1 MRRRSRKKGVFKRV
15 LGRLGCLGFIAALA
29 VGGYFGYQQI
39 ESLLQP
45 MISGGPRDMMAT
57 QDVPVERGDVTEM
70 LHIYGTVKTRQ
81 EASLGFAFARGKVIA
96 VALTPG
102 QRVSAGQVL
111 VELDEEVLERNLAQA
126 KADLLAAQ
134 GALAEI
140 TKPPSPTERLR
151 LQARLLQANESL
163 ATARR
168 DLATFDA
175 GQDTPQSEYDAA
187 DEALADARLALDELL
202 NRKERKENIEFLQWI
217 YNIAEVE
224 HGPYVLISNPSEK
237 DRDVELLLRNDM
249 LDKRESLDAAILQ
262 LDIDVKAARRDVA
275 QAARK
280 RDDLGRRLA
289 AGAQEVARLELA
301 TAVRVAEDE
310 VRLIQ
315 AQLDDLGKVRPDV
328 AIARAEAEVLKKGWL
343 VTDAES
349 AVADAKLVAPFGGVV
364 EQVTI
369 SVGDMVSSAAPLVS
383 MLDPLDLY
391 VEAQVSDMDIDR
403 IQPGQAVDVSF
414 DAFRDEPP
422 LAGAFGEIP
431 SFGQYQNGVTI
442 FGVPVTFED
451 PDVGLMVGMSAN
463 LALPLE
469 IKRGVLVIPAM
480 AVSYDRDGAYVRL
493 VRGEDVEQQPVRLG
507 TSDGMTTEVLEGLSE
522 GDVIRVPMYG
532 PIGPYY
538 FGG

>member
-1 MRRRSRKKGVFKRV
+1 M
-15 LGRLGCLGFIAALA
+15 
-29 VGGYFGYQQI
+29 
-39 ESLLQP
+39 
-45 MISGGPRDMMAT
+45 
-57 QDVPVERGDVTEM
+57 
-70 LHIYGTVKTRQ
+70 
-81 EASLGFAFARGKVIA
+81 
-96 VALTPG
+96 
-102 QRVSAGQVL
+102 
-111 VELDEEVLERNLAQA
+111 
-126 KADLLAAQ
+126 
-134 GALAEI
+134 
-140 TKPPSPTERLR
+140 
-151 LQARLLQANESL
+151 
-163 ATARR
+163 
-168 DLATFDA
+168 
-175 GQDTPQSEYDAA
+175 
-187 DEALADARLALDELL
+187 
-202 NRKERKENIEFLQWI
+202 
-217 YNIAEVE
+217 
-224 HGPYVLISNPSEK
+224 
-237 DRDVELLLRNDM
+237 
-249 LDKRESLDAAILQ
+249 
-262 LDIDVKAARRDVA
+262 A